1 MGIDKLL
8 QEIWKKNQFMHK
20 EMRRGKVDRSGWN
33 KLLVKKMRAVEIVK
47 LWIGDLVGAT
57 KPVYPEICN
66 MSGEAY
72 HRVDITY

>member
-8 QEIWKKNQFMHK
+8 QEIWKKNQFIYK

-33 KLLVKKMRAVEIVK
+33 KLLVKKMWAVEIVK

-57 KPVYPEICN
+57 KPVYPKICN